1 MFDVLESFYFPSA
14 NVRGYAVRLQKSWQ
28 GVLER
33 RALPAPVQSLLGEMT
48 ASAVMLAG
56 AIRFNGPVLLQVAGD
71 GPVRLAMAEVQPGL
85 GFRATVRMNA
95 GEGVPAQGS
104 SMRDLVNRH
113 GRGRCALTLV
123 NPDPA
128 QRTQSY
134 QGIVDIAGSAT
145 IAEALARYMTLS
157 EQVETGLWLSA
168 DATGAAGLM
177 LQKVAGEG
185 GRETPA
191 DPDGWNRLMK
201 LAGTVTGAELLS
213 LEPRTLLQRLFWQ
226 ESPLVAEPREP
237 AFECSCSRERVAGM
251 IRSLG
256 EAEARE
262 ILAERGEIE
271 ITCEFCGKNYSFDSI
286 DVHQIFEDRA
296 AEGSD
301 TRN

>member
-1 MFDVLESFYFPSA
+1 MFDVLESFYFPGINA
-14 NVRGYAVRLQKSWQ
+14 RGYAVRLQKSWQ
-28 GVLER
+28 SVLER
-33 RALPAPVQSLLGEMT
+33 RALPAPVQALLGEMT

-56 AIRFNGPVLLQVAGD
+56 AIRFNGPLLLQVAGD
-71 GPVRLAMAEVQPGL
+71 GPVRLAMAEVRPEL
-85 GFRATVRMNA
+85 GYRATVRMNA
-95 GEGVPAQGS
+95 GEDEPKAGCA
-104 SMRDLVNRH
+104 MRDLVNVH

-145 IAEALARYMTLS
+145 LAEALARYMTLS

-177 LQKVAGEG
+177 LQKVASDG
-185 GRETPA
+185 GRETAA

-201 LAGTVTGAELLS
+201 LASTVTGQELLS
-213 LEPRTLLQRLFWQ
+213 LEPRTLIQRLFWQ
-226 ESPLVAEPREP
+226 EGPLVAEPREP
-237 AFECSCSRERVAGM
+237 LFECSCSRERVAGM

-256 EAEARE
+256 EAEAND
-262 ILAERGEIE
+262 ILSERGEIS
-271 ITCEFCGKNYSFDSI
+271 ITCEFCGKQYSFDSI
-286 DVHQIFEDRA
+286 DVHQLFEERA
-296 AEGSD
+296 AEGGD